1 MARPD
6 PALLDPARYPF
17 ACEVPTRF
25 ADLDV
30 NRHLNNVALA
40 GMVEEGRVR
49 FHQTSGFVGALRGLS
64 AMVASMRIEFIGQG
78 FYPQPVTAHA
88 GAARI
93 GRSSYALDLLLMQE
107 GRTVA
112 FAESVIVCVKD
123 GVPTALP
130 QGFRDTVN
138 DWMIRA

>member
-6 PALLDPARYPF
+6 PALLDPSRYPF

-49 FHQTSGFVGALRGLS
+49 FHQTSGFIGALRGLS
-64 AMVASMRIEFIGQG
+64 AMVASMHVEFVGQG
-78 FYPQPVTAHA
+78 FYPQTMVAHA

-93 GRSSYALDLLLMQE
+93 GRSSYTLDLLLVQD
-107 GRTVA
+107 GRAVA
-112 FAESVIVCVKD
+112 FAESVIVCVSD
-123 GVPTALP
+123 GVPTELP
-130 QGFRDTVN
+130 QGFRDAVV